1 MWKKRGKSDLRR
13 EKGEKIVENSR
24 ESQPGKYSRISEQCE
39 GPFDTGSTLIYNHES
54 VLLKSFLQQCLAT

>member
-1 MWKKRGKSDLRR
+1 MKKLL
-13 EKGEKIVENSR
+13 KIVEKVNQGNTVGYLS
-24 ESQPGKYSRISEQCE
+24 SVE